1 MTEPLAAGSRV
12 GFIGLGA
19 MGRPMATRLA
29 TRFPLRVFDVDPAA
43 LAYWTG
49 AGVVGGAPG
58 LGAAPEVAADP
69 GTAAGVDVRPTPA
82 TAGAGVDRVEV
93 AADPGAATARTGDG
107 VGSVQI
113 AAGPAAV
120 ATGAAAVVLSLPDSG
135 VVEAVVPE
143 LLAALAPGALIVDMS
158 SSDPV
163 STRRLGDSA
172 REAGVGFVDAP
183 VSGGV
188 AGAEAGTLTAMVG
201 GTDCDVRAVEPLL
214 AAMTDIRF
222 HVGGPGAGHAVKA
235 LNNLL
240 SAAGIAITTE
250 AIAIGSRFGVEP
262 ARMIEVFNASTG
274 RNWATEYKFPEFVL
288 QDRWD
293 SGFRLGLQ
301 RKDVDTALDLAAAT
315 VTDAPLAAATAT
327 AWRDAEST
335 LGPDAD
341 HTEFARRLD
350 G

>member
-1 MTEPLAAGSRV
+1 LTEPLATGSPV

-29 TRFPLRVFDVDPAA
+29 ARFPLRVFDVDPAV
-43 LAYWTG
+43 LAFWEE
-49 AGVVGGAPG
+49 ADGVETVAD
-58 LGAAPEVAADP
+58 LAAAAP
-69 GTAAGVDVRPTPA
+69 
-82 TAGAGVDRVEV
+82 
-93 AADPGAATARTGDG
+93 
-107 VGSVQI
+107 
-113 AAGPAAV
+113 
-120 ATGAAAVVLSLPDSG
+120 GAAAVVLSLPDSS

-143 LLAALAPGALIVDMS
+143 LLAGLAPGALIVDMS

-163 STRRLGDSA
+163 STRRLGDRA

-201 GTDCDVRAVEPLL
+201 GQDCDVRAVEPLL
-214 AAMTDIRF
+214 EAMTGTRF

-250 AIAIGSRFGVEP
+250 AIAIGFRFGVDP

-301 RKDVDTALDLAAAT
+301 RKDLDTALA
-315 VTDAPLAAATAT
+315 LAAATAT
-327 AWRDAEST
+327 DVPLATTTAAAWRDAESA

-341 HTEFARRLD
+341 HTEFARDPALHLRAVP
-350 G
+350 GP

>member
-1 MTEPLAAGSRV
+1 LTEPLAAGSAV
-12 GFIGLGA
+12 GFVGLGA
-19 MGRPMATRLA
+19 MGRPLATRLA
-29 TRFPLRVFDVDPAA
+29 GGFALRVHDVDPAA
-43 LAYWTG
+43 LLPWEGGTD
-49 AGVVGGAPG
+49 GV
-58 LGAAPEVAADP
+58 EIAADP
-69 GTAAGVDVRPTPA
+69 RATAA
-82 TAGAGVDRVEV
+82 
-93 AADPGAATARTGDG
+93 
-107 VGSVQI
+107 
-113 AAGPAAV
+113 
-120 ATGAAAVVLSLPDSG
+120 GAAAVVLMLPDSG
-135 VVEAVVPE
+135 VVESVVPQ
-143 LLAALAPGALIVDMS
+143 LLGALAPGALIVDMS

-163 STRRLGDSA
+163 STRRLGDRA
-172 REAGVGFVDAP
+172 REAGVGYVDAP

-250 AIAIGSRFGVEP
+250 AVAIGSRFGVDP

-274 RNWATEYKFPEFVL
+274 RNWATEYKFPQFVL

-301 RKDVDTALDLAAAT
+301 RKDIDTALDLAAAT
-315 VTDAPLAAATAT
+315 DVDSPLAAATAN
-327 AWRDAEST
+327 AWRAAESS
-335 LGPDAD
+335 LGPTAD
-341 HTEFARRLD
+341 HTEFARPHGVD
-350 G
+350 GPKT

>member
-1 MTEPLAAGSRV
+1 LTEPLAVGSPV

-29 TRFPLRVFDVDPAA
+29 AQFPLRVFDVDPGA
-43 LAYWTG
+43 LAFWD
-49 AGVVGGAPG
+49 GGMR
-58 LGAAPEVAADP
+58 ADP
-69 GTAAGVDVRPTPA
+69 TAAGPGGHAID
-82 TAGAGVDRVEV
+82 GAE
-93 AADPGAATARTGDG
+93 P
-107 VGSVQI
+107 
-113 AAGPAAV
+113 AAGPSATAAGAAGSGADVEIAADSASV
-120 ATGAAAVVLSLPDSG
+120 ADGVAAVVLSLPDSA

-143 LLAALAPGALIVDMS
+143 LLGALSPGALIVDMS

-163 STRRLGDSA
+163 STRRLGDRA

-201 GTDCDVRAVEPLL
+201 GQDCDVRAVGPLL
-214 AAMTDIRF
+214 DAMTDARF

-250 AIAIGSRFGVEP
+250 AIAIGSRFGVDP

-301 RKDVDTALDLAAAT
+301 RKDVDTAVD
-315 VTDAPLAAATAT
+315 LAAATAT
-327 AWRDAEST
+327 DAPLATTTAAAWRDAEST

-341 HTEFARRLD
+341 HTEFARSLD
-350 G
+350 HWPRRRDSR

>member
-1 MTEPLAAGSRV
+1 LTEPLAEGSAV

-29 TRFPLRVFDVDPAA
+29 GRFRLRVFDVDAAA
-43 LAYWTG
+43 LAHWEGVNGVTVAAK
-49 AGVVGGAPG
+49 AGV
-58 LGAAPEVAADP
+58 
-69 GTAAGVDVRPTPA
+69 
-82 TAGAGVDRVEV
+82 
-93 AADPGAATARTGDG
+93 
-107 VGSVQI
+107 
-113 AAGPAAV
+113 AAV
-120 ATGAAAVVLSLPDSG
+120 GAAAVVLSLPDSA

-143 LLAALAPGALIVDMS
+143 LLGALAPGALLVDMS

-163 STRRLGDSA
+163 STRRLGDRA

-201 GTDCDVRAVEPLL
+201 GQDCDVRAVEPLL
-214 AAMTDIRF
+214 AAMTDTRF

-250 AIAIGSRFGVEP
+250 AVAIGSRFGVDP

-301 RKDVDTALDLAAAT
+301 RKDLDTALDLAAAT
-315 VTDAPLAAATAT
+315 ATDAPLATTTAAT
-327 AWRDAEST
+327 WRAAEST

-341 HTEFARRLD
+341 HTEFARPDQGTIRS
-350 G
+350 